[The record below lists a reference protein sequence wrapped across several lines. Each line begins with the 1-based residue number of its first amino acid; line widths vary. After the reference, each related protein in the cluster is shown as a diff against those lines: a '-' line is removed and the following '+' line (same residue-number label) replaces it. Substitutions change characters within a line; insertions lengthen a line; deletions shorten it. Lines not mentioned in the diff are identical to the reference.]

1 MALLALAPL
10 ALTSTERTLWTVLL
24 VVGIVVLGVVVA
36 LLQRLLQVVVRID
49 DGVADVWASATRVAA
64 NTATTWQLGET
75 ADALEAVR
83 AEALRHD
90 ALLERLS

>member
-1 MALLALAPL
+1 MVVLALAPL
-10 ALTSTERTLWTVLL
+10 ALTSTERTLWAVLL
-24 VVGIVVLGVVVA
+24 LVGVVVLGVVVA
-36 LLQRLLQVVVRID
+36 LLQRLLQVVGRID
-49 DGVADVWASATRVAA
+49 EGVADVWSSATRVAA

>member
-1 MALLALAPL
+1 MAALALVPL

-24 VVGIVVLGVVVA
+24 LVGIVVLGVVVA

-49 DGVADVWASATRVAA
+49 EGVADVWSSATHVAA

-75 ADALEAVR
+75 AAALEAVR
-83 AEALRHD
+83 EEALRHD
-90 ALLERLS
+90 ALLEGLS

>member
-1 MALLALAPL
+1 MAALALVPL

-24 VVGIVVLGVVVA
+24 IVGVVVLGVVVA

-49 DGVADVWASATRVAA
+49 EGVADVWSSATHVAA

-75 ADALEAVR
+75 AAALEAVR
-83 AEALRHD
+83 EEALRHD
-90 ALLERLS
+90 ALLEGLS